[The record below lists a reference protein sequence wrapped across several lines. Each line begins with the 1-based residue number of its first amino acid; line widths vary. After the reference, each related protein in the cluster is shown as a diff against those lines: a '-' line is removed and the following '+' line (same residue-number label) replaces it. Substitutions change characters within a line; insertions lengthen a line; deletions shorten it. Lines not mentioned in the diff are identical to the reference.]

1 MLCHG
6 CALSP
11 MTTWLTRRFADLL
24 QRIRA
29 EVLPQPMTDILALLQ
44 PIAPLISHTTLPQ
57 FSRVVFGLFAMTGRV
72 TMLGISRWA
81 GKGGSY
87 RTVQRLYNTLL
98 PWAEIFWAIF
108 RKCLFQPGGNSSGK
122 SIIS

>member
-1 MLCHG
+1 
-6 CALSP
+6 
-11 MTTWLTRRFADLL
+11 
-24 QRIRA
+24 
-29 EVLPQPMTDILALLQ
+29 MTDILALLQ
-44 PIAPLISHTTLPQ
+44 PITPLISNTTLRQ

-87 RTVQRLYNTLL
+87 RTVQRLYKTLL

-108 RKCLFQPGGNSSGK
+108 RNCLFQPGDEYILAGDEVVVSKAGEVRAPVK
-122 SIIS
+122 SHT